1 MEETREVLPHQ
12 LPEHLARAV
21 QIYNGKEK
29 LLLYIAEHKV
39 PRWYEGLDGAGIQLV
54 ALPIRP
60 RRRPV
65 FQNLE
70 PTIAPEAPDVEE
82 PNPTLLQFEVSL
94 SSPEV
99 DPTPQT
105 PAMASAPSATTT
117 IHHQAPDIKPSGVSK
132 SKQPLKRPEGAL
144 LHAGFLIQALR
155 RRQLAQRSRDQVHRA
170 TTPGR
175 LIATL
180 HGFCAA
186 HRDQKH
192 TRAGYLEFVAT
203 MVTTGLELY
212 MHLNTTMATLALL
225 REETG
230 KQGLVASELRT
241 AELDDYERR
250 TSTWLDLFRVP
261 AVFELNAEELEIQYK
276 TGIEAVNTL
285 NVELERS
292 MERLQAER
300 KEMEMQKTASNK
312 KGKGKKKRGAE
323 VGVKV
328 NEVGQKGEEAEGV
341 KGGGGGKKAEAGKG
355 DNIGSG
361 GGIKKEGESS
371 KTGAGGDKELK
382 PTEQQKGGGK
392 QPGKGGSSAGV
403 PWTPS
408 GGGRRNTGKRKNKG
422 RG

>member
-29 LLLYIAEHKV
+29 LLLYITEHKV

-70 PTIAPEAPDVEE
+70 STIAPEAPDVEE
-82 PNPTLLQFEVSL
+82 PNPTLLQFELIL

-117 IHHQAPDIKPSGVSK
+117 IHHQAPDIKPSGASK

-155 RRQLAQRSRDQVHRA
+155 RRQLAQRSRDQLHLA

-186 HRDQKH
+186 HRDQKR

-212 MHLNTTMATLALL
+212 MHLNTAVATIGLL
-225 REETG
+225 REEPE
-230 KQGLVASELRT
+230 KLGLVANELQT
-241 AELDDYERR
+241 AEFDDYEKR
-250 TSTWLDLFRVP
+250 TSTWLDLFRMP
-261 AVFELNAEELEIQYK
+261 AVFELSAGELEIQCK

-292 MERLQAER
+292 MERLQAES

-312 KGKGKKKRGAE
+312 KGKGKKRGAE
-323 VGVKV
+323 VGAKV
-328 NEVGQKGEEAEGV
+328 NEVGKKSEEVEGKKGR
-341 KGGGGGKKAEAGKG
+341 GGGKKAEAG
-355 DNIGSG
+355 
-361 GGIKKEGESS
+361 GIKKEGGSS

-382 PTEQQKGGGK
+382 PTEQQKGGRN